1 MAQTGFDAAERPVPT
16 LPQRPFGWKPGWS
29 RFRGV
34 KPSYARTTLVHW
46 NTVVCALL
54 ATASA
59 VEAGPPLDADPPSV
73 LTSSLTEAAPPPSP
87 SVGTDFLSDARMLM
101 QIAACIGDAQLPS
114 EWPSSVLQSHCAA
127 LRDLVER
134 YRKNWIERTR
144 ALLTQAVPA
153 DVPKRVVYPFG
164 GGDLFTA
171 LHAFPAAEEYTTIS
185 LESAGDI
192 RNLASLSRQ
201 QLLDNLARTRDHL
214 RCLFAVSHHKTT
226 NLSEGSRAAMASE
239 ITFALIAFS
248 VFDYEPTSLRYFRLD
263 PEGNVVYLSSTD
275 LDDKDAK
282 PFANVEIAFRARQD
296 AKAPVRVY
304 RHFAA
309 NLDDK
314 HFSAN
319 QPLALHLG
327 SKGRVSVLVKAAS
340 YLLWFDTFSH
350 VRAYLLDNADW
361 MLSDS
366 TGVQPSLAQAAGFE
380 HECWG
385 VFHGPFLANYS
396 AAKDELLALWQASP
410 RRALPFYFGY
420 PDIDGHGH
428 MMVARRT
435 GTPRATSTAT
445 PTTGRVSGGA
455 HWRIVTPKGPVHVWE
470 PRGYDAATAGTVL
483 YVHGFYTNVDKAWS
497 QHALAEQFAGS
508 RVNALFVVP
517 EAPAG
522 SGDDVSWPV
531 LADLLAEV
539 QKQLPGVETRGPI
552 VAAGHSGAWRT
563 LGLWA
568 DEAASKQ
575 VDNFILLDGLY
586 GMDEKFQA
594 WLARQPSAEEP
605 RLTLVS
611 ADTAKRAASFLES
624 IEGARRRAALP
635 ENYRQLT
642 PVEKKVPVLDIAAG
656 IGHMEIITTGKVLP
670 VLLHRS
676 SLRTIK
682 PPRFIKP
689 KPNPY
694 REKDKVLSQ

>member
-1 MAQTGFDAAERPVPT
+1 MKR
-16 LPQRPFGWKPGWS
+16 R
-29 RFRGV
+29 
-34 KPSYARTTLVHW
+34 YARATLVHC
-46 NTVVCALL
+46 NLVVCALL
-54 ATASA
+54 ASATAA
-59 VEAGPPLDADPPSV
+59 TAGPPLDADPPA
-73 LTSSLTEAAPPPSP
+73 SLAPPPPPATATP
-87 SVGTDFLSDARMLM
+87 SGPQAGTDFLPDARMLM
-101 QIAACIGDAQLPS
+101 QLAACIGDAQLPP
-114 EWPSSVLQSHCAA
+114 EWPSSLLQGHCIA

-144 ALLTQAVPA
+144 GLLTKVVPA

-171 LHAFPAAEEYTTIS
+171 LHAFPSAEEYTTIS
-185 LESAGDI
+185 LEAAGDI
-192 RNLASLSRQ
+192 RNLASLSSK

-214 RCLFAVSHHKTT
+214 RCLFAVSHSKTT
-226 NLSEGSRAAMASE
+226 NLREGSRAAMAGE

-248 VFDYEPTSLRYFRLD
+248 VFDYEPVSLRYFRLD
-263 PEGNVVYLSSTD
+263 PDGNVVYLSTGD
-275 LDDKDAK
+275 LDNKEAK

-296 AKAPVRVY
+296 PKAPVRIY

-314 HFSAN
+314 HFAAN
-319 QPLALHLG
+319 HPLALHLG

-350 VRAYLLDNADW
+350 VRSYLLDNADW

-380 HECWG
+380 QECWG

-410 RRALPFYFGY
+410 RQALPFYFGY

-428 MMVARRT
+428 MMVTRRT
-435 GTPRATSTAT
+435 GTPGGISTQAPLT
-445 PTTGRVSGGA
+445 DHVSGGS
-455 HWRIVTPKGPVHVWE
+455 HWRLVTPKGPVHVWE
-470 PRGYDAATAGTVL
+470 PRGYDAATAGTVI
-483 YVHGFYTNVDKAWS
+483 YVHGFYTNVDKAWG

-508 RVNALFVVP
+508 RVNALFIVP

-522 SGDDVSWPV
+522 SGEDVSWPV
-531 LADLLAEV
+531 LSELLAEV
-539 QKQLPGVETRGPI
+539 QKQLPGVEARGPI
-552 VAAGHSGAWRT
+552 VATGHSGAWRT

-594 WLARQPSAEEP
+594 WLARQPSTEEP

-611 ADTAKRAASFLES
+611 HDTTKRAAVFLEA
-624 IEGARRRAALP
+624 IEGAKRRAALP
-635 ENYRQLT
+635 ENYRELT
-642 PVEKKVPVLDIAAG
+642 AIEKKVPVLDISAA
-656 IGHMEIITTGKVLP
+656 ISHMEIVTGGKVLP

-676 SLRTIK
+676 PLRTIK

-689 KPNPY
+689 KPNPW
-694 REKDKVLSQ
+694 REKDKDPQP